1 MPTEFLD
8 RCAIL
13 NEFRNSFLFDE
24 PQFRDFI
31 NYYNPLML
39 PLARLIHMGDVV
51 PMEGGVEGIDRTW
64 EAFLKVFGVK
74 DKKYEF
80 LYDVTKSAGKEWSKY
95 IE

>member
-1 MPTEFLD
+1 MPTEFLSK
-8 RCAIL
+8 CSIL
-13 NEFRNSFLFDE
+13 NEFRDSFLFDE
-24 PQFRDFI
+24 PQFENFI
-31 NYYNPLML
+31 YQHDSLML

-51 PMEGGVEGIDRTW
+51 PMQGGVDYIDSSW

-74 DKKYEF
+74 DKGFAF